1 MMMIVKGRCDTAEQ
15 RFAVRVA
22 AAALVNTAANQPKIL
37 RAVCSPVNVNDSATR
52 LKIVVGH
59 ARKRCGPRDCQ
70 TLKNSVNFTQL

>member
-15 RFAVRVA
+15 RIAVRVA
-22 AAALVNTAANQPKIL
+22 AAALVNTAANEPKIL
-37 RAVCSPVNVNDSATR
+37 RAVCSPVNVNSATR

-59 ARKRCGPRDCQ
+59 ACKRCGPRDCQ